1 MKKSVPKRAQN
12 KFLAF
17 VYFALRFSVV
27 GVLIAQVFNRD
38 FESVFLCV
46 LTLILFLIPSFFER
60 RLHIDVPDTLE
71 IIILLFI
78 YAAEI
83 LGEIRLLH
91 NLSLLGHHAPHLEWF
106 SLCSSRLFPGRHPEP
121 EHQAVHL
128 LPVPGLYGP
137 GSFLLLYDGG
147 GTVGVF

>member
-83 LGEIRLLH
+83 LGEIRAYYITFPYWDTMLH
-91 NLSLLGHHAPHLEWF
+91 TLNGF
-106 SLCSSRLFPGRHPEP
+106 LCAAVAFPW
-121 EHQAVHL
+121 
-128 LPVPGLYGP
+128 
-137 GSFLLLYDGG
+137 
-147 GTVGVF
+147 